1 MKKFILLAFLALPAF
16 LMAAET
22 APSDTTIY
30 VNGKKLVIKE
40 NDEKIKIKVYE
51 QTAKG
56 DTLENDQIFEGIYRD
71 GKSTERRMSNSI
83 NIPIPKLGSGH
94 SYSNRIKD
102 PHWAG
107 FGMGFASFADGKM
120 NVNNVNG
127 VDLISSRS
135 KEFIVNFY
143 ERAWNISKCGLAIVS
158 GTGFRFDS
166 YHFDGNKALI
176 EVNGITELRT
186 APAGG
191 RYDDSKLHTSYFTIP
206 LLLEY
211 QKKISH
217 TGPLYLSAGVV
228 GNVKLCSSS
237 KVKLNDQSGS
247 HKEKLGS
254 DLNIRPVSMD
264 FLVQAGVGCFGMY
277 ARYSPQTLFEGGK
290 GPGIHPV
297 AIGLIL
303 HLDM

>member
-1 MKKFILLAFLALPAF
+1 MKQFILLAFLAFPAF

-56 DTLENDQIFEGIYRD
+56 DTIENDQIFEGIYRD
-71 GKSTERRMSNSI
+71 GKSSERRMSGGI
-83 NIPIPKLGSGH
+83 NIQIPKLSSG
-94 SYSNRIKD
+94 YSSSNYIKD

-127 VDLISSRS
+127 VDLTSSSS

-143 ERAWNISKCGLAIVS
+143 EHAWNISKRGWAIVS

-176 EVNGITELRT
+176 EVNGVTELRT

-290 GPGIHPV
+290 GPRIHPV

-303 HLDM
+303 HLNM

>member
-1 MKKFILLAFLALPAF
+1 MKKFILLAFLAFPAF

-107 FGMGFASFADGKM
+107 FGMGFASFSDGKM

-176 EVNGITELRT
+176 EVNGVTELRT